1 MRVLHFINSF
11 GVGGAEIQLLRTI
24 PLIQRDKWEHV
35 VVALRPPIT
44 LREAFV
50 SQGIPTYL
58 LLSTRS
64 NPLTQLVKGVAA
76 LIRLVR
82 VECPAVLHTALF
94 PANIIARI
102 VGRLIG
108 VPVVEHLTNILY
120 DPLWLLEP
128 QIKPYK
134 FAAQHRLDRATSHC
148 VRRFIAVSNAVKESA
163 VKELAVSSAQVT
175 VIPRGI
181 LLEEWDMPDK
191 RDAESEQLVTT
202 GRLVAQKGHRYL
214 LKAMGKVIATFPKVR
229 LFIVGDGPLRPE
241 LERTI
246 QQLRL
251 EKQVFLIGTKS
262 PQEVKLLLWNASVF
276 VFPSLSEGLSGAL
289 LEAMAS
295 GLASVASAI
304 PSVKEM
310 DPEGKAILLVKPGD
324 FESLAEGIC
333 CLLASPQK
341 REVMGKHAKNI
352 VREQFDLR
360 KLAPRWLEVY
370 EQVLSS

>member
-11 GVGGAEIQLLRTI
+11 GVGGAETQLLRTI
-24 PLIQRDKWEHV
+24 PLIQRNKWEHI

-44 LREAFV
+44 LQGAFV
-50 SQGIPTYL
+50 KQGIPTRL

-82 VECPAVLHTALF
+82 VERPAILHTALF
-94 PANIIARI
+94 PANLISRI
-102 VGRLIG
+102 VGLLTG
-108 VPVVEHLTNILY
+108 VPIVEHLVNILY

-134 FAAQHRLDRATSHC
+134 FAARHRLDRTTSHY
-148 VRRFIAVSNAVKESA
+148 VQHFIAISETVKESA
-163 VKELAVSSAQVT
+163 VNKLAVSSAQVT
-175 VIPRGI
+175 VIPYGI
-181 LLEEWDMPDK
+181 FPEEWVMPDE
-191 RDAESEQLVTT
+191 RNTESEQLVTI

-214 LKAMGKVIATFPKVR
+214 LKAMGEVIATFPKVR
-229 LFIVGDGPLRPE
+229 LFIVGNGPLRPE
-241 LERTI
+241 LERMI

-251 EKQVFLIGTKS
+251 EKRVFLIGTKS
-262 PQEVKLLLWNASVF
+262 PQEVKLLLWNAVMF
-276 VFPSLSEGLSGAL
+276 VFPSLWEGQGVAL

-304 PSVKEM
+304 PTVKEI
-310 DPEGKAILLVKPGD
+310 DPEGKAILLVAPGD
-324 FESLAEGIC
+324 FESLAERIC

-341 REVMGKHAKNI
+341 REVMGKHAQNI
-352 VREQFDLR
+352 VWEHFDLR